1 MQLNTVEIAKILGYG
16 GEIAAAEITEVST
29 DSRKVGVGTLFVALK
44 GERFDG
50 HDFILFRALRTGCTG
65 YPRSA
70 GQRGVG
76 GGSGICAGRNRPG
89 TGDCGGG
96 YA

>member
-50 HDFILFRALRTGCTG
+50 HDFIR
-65 YPRSA
+65 
-70 GQRGVG
+70 
-76 GGSGICAGRNRPG
+76 GSGICAGRNRPG

>member
-16 GEIAAAEITEVST
+16 SEIAAAEITEVST
-29 DSRKVGVGTLFVALK
+29 DSRKVGAGTLFVALK

-50 HDFILFRALRTGCTG
+50 HDFIREVLDK
-65 YPRSA
+65 
-70 GQRGVG
+70 GVG